1 MVCLLEGTQWQNA
14 GSRRIK
20 GSFYLEALGELL
32 ILQQTNIA
40 LLMAFFQIIGVIW
53 PRNPKARSI
62 HFTPKFTL
70 QRNNSRMNHCV
81 HRLLVMP
88 GLNPIFR
95 ALFYFVFEA
104 ESAEIYVEISCSP

>member
-1 MVCLLEGTQWQNA
+1 MFCLLEGTQWQNA

-20 GSFYLEALGELL
+20 GSFDLEALGELL
-32 ILQQTNIA
+32 ILQQTNIT
-40 LLMAFFQIIGVIW
+40 LPMAFFQTIGVIW
-53 PRNPKARSI
+53 PRNPKARSV

-70 QRNNSRMNHCV
+70 QQNDSRMNHCA
-81 HRLLVMP
+81 HGLLVMP

-95 ALFYFVFEA
+95 ALFCFVFKA